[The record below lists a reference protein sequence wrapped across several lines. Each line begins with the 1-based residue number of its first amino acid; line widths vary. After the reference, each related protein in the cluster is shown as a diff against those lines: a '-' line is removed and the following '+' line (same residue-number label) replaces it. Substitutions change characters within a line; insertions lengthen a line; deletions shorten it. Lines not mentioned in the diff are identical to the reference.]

1 MRFRGAGMKLLRG
14 IRRAPGRTADMKGR
28 GKVKRKDM
36 RSAVNRCAASAC
48 AILCLGLSACG
59 GAPAPDVTELA
70 RDQNLETR
78 VRSLIE
84 LAASRSRSGS

>member
-1 MRFRGAGMKLLRG
+1 MKLLRG

-48 AILCLGLSACG
+48 AILCSGPHRFHG
-59 GAPAPDVTELA
+59 VRHPAPDVTELA